1 MASSIHVITAQQ
13 TAIPNSI
20 PTRHIE
26 VFLAGGISGCRNW
39 QEEVI
44 DKLGAMM
51 PLYPALKRAVL
62 INPRNP
68 EFDVDDPGMAFEQI
82 KWEHDWLSRADI
94 VSYFFDN
101 SESLQ
106 PITLYELGKWANKKQ
121 SVITVCNGYK
131 RQSDVYIQT
140 TLDGLYCGMYDPE
153 DAIDQHARSIAHA
166 VSAFQRR

>member
-1 MASSIHVITAQQ
+1 MASSMHVITAQQ
-13 TAIPNSI
+13 TVIPNNVLTP
-20 PTRHIE
+20 PTL

-44 DKLGAMM
+44 EKLGAMV
-51 PLYPALKRAVL
+51 PLYPELKRAVL

-68 EFDVDDPGMAFEQI
+68 DFDMDNPGMAFEQI
-82 KWEHDWLSRADI
+82 KWEHYWLRRADI

-140 TLDGLYCGMYDPE
+140 ALDGLYCGMYDPK